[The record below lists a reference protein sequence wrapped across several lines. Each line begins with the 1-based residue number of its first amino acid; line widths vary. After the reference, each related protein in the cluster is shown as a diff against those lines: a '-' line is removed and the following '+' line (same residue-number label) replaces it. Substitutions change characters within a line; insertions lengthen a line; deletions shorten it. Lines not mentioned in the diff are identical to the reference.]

1 MSKITDYLDQLKNE
15 YDSRPL
21 IKFKWSMLMKL
32 MPKLIL
38 VVLCASFIAYLTLD
52 LQMLATKVGISFAGF
67 LTAAMGILLV
77 FRNNTAY
84 DRWWEGRKIWGTL
97 VNTSRHMAML
107 IKELFK
113 NSPHRLEDFTGL
125 LSAFPHVLKDHLR
138 NRDDE
143 EAYNFLS
150 DEEFAFVKK
159 MDHKPNALIM
169 LMQQRF
175 REAYSS
181 GEITDYQF
189 VKLTDQAGLLTDYLG
204 KCERIKNTPI
214 ASGHQF
220 LVTSIAWLYL
230 LTLPF
235 GLVESM
241 GWYSVFVVFFIAYLL
256 LSMIEV
262 SLEIEDPFGT
272 DTNDLPTDKLAD
284 MIALNVG
291 EILLGKD

>member
-1 MSKITDYLDQLKNE
+1 MSKITDYLDQVKYE

-21 IKFKWSMLMKL
+21 IKFKWSMFVKL
-32 MPKLIL
+32 IPKLIL
-38 VVLCASFIAYLTLD
+38 VVLVASIIAYMTVEAKLIN
-52 LQMLATKVGISFAGF
+52 TKTGISFAGF

-97 VNTSRHMAML
+97 VNTSRHTAML
-107 IKELFK
+107 LKELFRS
-113 NSPHRLEDFTGL
+113 NQYRLEDFTGL

-138 NRDDE
+138 NINDE
-143 EAYNFLS
+143 SAYDFLS
-150 DEEFAFVKK
+150 EEEFNFMKS

-169 LMQQRF
+169 LLQRRF
-175 REAYSS
+175 KEAYQN
-181 GEITDYQF
+181 GEITDYQYI
-189 VKLTDQAGLLTDYLG
+189 KLSDQGSLFTDYLG

-214 ASGHQF
+214 PASYQF
-220 LVTSIAWLYL
+220 LVNSISWLYL
-230 LTLPF
+230 FTLPF
-235 GLVESM
+235 GLIEAM
-241 GWYSVFVVFFIAYLL
+241 GWNSVFVVAFIAYLL

-272 DTNDLPTDKLAD
+272 QQNDLPTDKLAD

-291 EILLGKD
+291 EILIGKH